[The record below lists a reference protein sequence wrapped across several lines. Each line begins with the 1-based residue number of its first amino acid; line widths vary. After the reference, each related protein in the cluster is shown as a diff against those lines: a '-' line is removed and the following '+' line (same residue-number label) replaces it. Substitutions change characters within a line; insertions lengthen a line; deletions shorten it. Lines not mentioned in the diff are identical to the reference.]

1 MLTAFVRVV
10 SGPDN
15 HITVVVAVVYTLC
28 TGTWQHNIK
37 TARNF
42 RYHMNKGNW
51 FRQFCNTCILVHT
64 ICSQTLF
71 SWDKELT
78 LNMPWIST
86 NRWMDFISL
95 VSNVAYQLWH
105 LNGYRVSV
113 FVSVQY
119 RLQLSVFVK

>member
-1 MLTAFVRVV
+1 
-10 SGPDN
+10 
-15 HITVVVAVVYTLC
+15 
-28 TGTWQHNIK
+28 
-37 TARNF
+37 
-42 RYHMNKGNW
+42 MNKGNW
-51 FRQFCNTCILVHT
+51 FRQFCNTCILVNT
-64 ICSQTLF
+64 ICPQTLF

-95 VSNVAYQLWH
+95 VLNVAYQLWY